1 MIEKIGPTIY
11 NGGTIYNIGG
21 GGGGGGGGGDIPADI
36 SLYMKLKET
45 VNARFSQTDL
55 NQFPIKDTDIVNI
68 VLELNLKQTS
78 SGVYAGILCLNTQ
91 PLSGQSNEKNLICL
105 SYSGTNNSF
114 IFDKSGYANM
124 YFSNVGDNFYLL
136 SSTMYEN
143 DMTVKFNGET
153 KAANRNVQINN
164 DLAITQIWPRA
175 DGGFKS
181 NALFYLYG
189 LTVKT
194 NDGVLKYDFC
204 PALNTDTNK
213 IGLFEKVNGIF
224 ISGNDNNNFEL
235 IGEL

>member
-1 MIEKIGPTIY
+1 MVNNRPTVY
-11 NGGTIYNIGG
+11 NTASVYNEAG
-21 GGGGGGGGGDIPADI
+21 GGGGGGGGGDIPANI
-36 SLYMKLKET
+36 QLYLKLKET
-45 VNARFSQTDL
+45 VSARFSQSDL
-55 NQFPIKDTDIVNI
+55 NQFPIKDSDIVNV

-91 PLSGQSNEKNLICL
+91 PLSGQDNGKNLICL
-105 SYSGTNNSF
+105 SYSGTNNRF

-124 YFSNVGDNFYLL
+124 SFSSVGDNFYLL

-143 DMTVKFNGET
+143 DMTVKFNGQT
-153 KAANRNVQINN
+153 KTANRNIQINN
-164 DLAITQIWPRA
+164 DLAITQIWPLTN
-175 DGGFKS
+175 GGFQS
-181 NALFYLYG
+181 SALFYLYG

-213 IGLFEKVNGIF
+213 IGLFEKVNGVF
-224 ISGNDNNNFEL
+224 IAGNDNNNFEL